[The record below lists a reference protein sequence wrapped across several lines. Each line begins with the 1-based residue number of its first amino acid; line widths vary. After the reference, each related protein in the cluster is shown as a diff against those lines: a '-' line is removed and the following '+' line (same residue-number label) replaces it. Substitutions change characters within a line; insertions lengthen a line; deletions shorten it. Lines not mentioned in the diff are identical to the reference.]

1 MISKAKD
8 RLIWKLFVNRDN
20 GEDLESSYVIRIR
33 EGSTSVG
40 LSKETISV
48 SSTVCEEVASIYSV
62 LLVHK
67 DFKNLQ
73 SAKERDDL
81 SKLDKVVPVF

>member
-1 MISKAKD
+1 MIGKAKD

-20 GEDLESSYVIRIR
+20 GEDLESSYVIRIG

-48 SSTVCEEVASIYSV
+48 SSMVCEEVASIYSV

-73 SAKERDDL
+73 STKERD
-81 SKLDKVVPVF
+81 